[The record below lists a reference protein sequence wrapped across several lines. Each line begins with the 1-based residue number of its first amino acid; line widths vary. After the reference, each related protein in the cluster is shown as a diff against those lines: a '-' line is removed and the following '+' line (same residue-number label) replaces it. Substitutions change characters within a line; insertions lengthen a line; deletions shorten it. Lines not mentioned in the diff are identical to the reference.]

1 MGRGTNVRR
10 LVSLLVVSILLTAA
24 CSSSGGTRQPA
35 PPTGGGISAT
45 LPEAS
50 GGSVTT
56 PPPKPSNSG
65 DCSFWCGNGSAQVT
79 VGDATVT
86 MSPGGCADAS
96 DNDVDARFGD
106 FTKKKGDWV
115 IALVYYDG
123 GQTPFVS
130 GSVGGKMFTMST
142 NGATGTVG
150 HDGKGSFS
158 GTELLGTAKISATF
172 SCK

>member
-1 MGRGTNVRR
+1 MRR

-24 CSSSGGTRQPA
+24 CSSSGGTQQPA
-35 PPTGGGISAT
+35 PPTGGGVTTAPSQ
-45 LPEAS
+45 S
-50 GGSVTT
+50 GYIGGFIT

-96 DNDVDARFGD
+96 DNDVEARFGD
-106 FTKKKGDWV
+106 FTKKKGDWIIV
-115 IALVYYDG
+115 LVYYG
-123 GQTPFVS
+123 GTKTPLLS
-130 GSVGGKMFTMST
+130 GNIGGKAITMST
-142 NGATGTVG
+142 SGANGTIGD
-150 HDGKGSFS
+150 DGKGSLS
-158 GTELLGTAKISATF
+158 GTEFLGTAKISATF